1 MSVLGDMDIKG
12 VIFDI
17 KSFAIH
23 DGPGIRTTVFFKGC
37 PLRCDWCHNPESQSL
52 KPVLAQFKNNCIGCY
67 ACVKSCPHG
76 ALAVGPEGI
85 KIDRQS
91 CQACGA
97 CACACPAEALVLR
110 GKTMTVSEVLAEV
123 LKDKPFFDNSGGGIT
138 LSGGEPLFQPDFA
151 LALLQAAKELGLHTC
166 LDTSGYAPWEV
177 WERILPYTD
186 LVLYDVKCM
195 DMHRHR
201 RHTGRSNSRILENL
215 RALTSNGVAVKVRM
229 PIVPG
234 FNDTLADVEA
244 TARFLKSLPHPPSLE
259 LLPYHKLGE
268 SKYEALGIA
277 NGFHAEPPP
286 RTQLELLAEAARRF
300 ELACE
305 IGS

>member
-1 MSVLGDMDIKG
+1 MEIKG
-12 VIFDI
+12 VVFDI

-23 DGPGIRTTVFFKGC
+23 DGPGIRTTVFLKGC
-37 PLRCDWCHNPESQSL
+37 PLRCEWCHNPESQSL

-67 ACVKSCPHG
+67 ACVRSCPHR
-76 ALAVGPEGI
+76 ALAASPEGI
-85 KIDRQS
+85 KIDRQR

-97 CACACPAEALVLR
+97 CASVCPAEALVLR
-110 GKTMTVSEVLAEV
+110 GKTMTVSAVLAEV

-151 LALLQAAKELGLHTC
+151 LALLKAAKEKGLHTC

-201 RHTGRSNSRILENL
+201 CHTGRSNSRILENL
-215 RALTSNGVAVKVRM
+215 RALTSDGVAVKVRM

-234 FNDTLADVEA
+234 FNDSPADVEA
-244 TARFLKSLPHPPSLE
+244 TAQFLKSLSHPPVLE

-268 SKYEALGIA
+268 SKYEVLGMA
-277 NGFHAEPPP
+277 QGFCAEPPS
-286 RTQLELLAEAARRF
+286 RAQLEILAETARRY
-300 ELACE
+300 ELSCE